1 MLCGITCLKMVCKY
15 YGAFYSIEFLSSLCK
30 EGREGISLLAMSKG
44 ADSLGL
50 KNECGLAEIAE
61 LKNSLPCIL
70 HWNQNHFVVLYKRE
84 PDLSSMQLFCFYQLS
99 LCSFLA
105 SLATDCMQ

>member
-50 KNECGLAEIAE
+50 KN
-61 LKNSLPCIL
+61 
-70 HWNQNHFVVLYKRE
+70 
-84 PDLSSMQLFCFYQLS
+84 
-99 LCSFLA
+99 
-105 SLATDCMQ
+105 

>member
-50 KNECGLAEIAE
+50 KNTRIRVKKVL
-61 LKNSLPCIL
+61 LKVGNL
-70 HWNQNHFVVLYKRE
+70 VG
-84 PDLSSMQLFCFYQLS
+84 
-99 LCSFLA
+99 FL
-105 SLATDCMQ
+105 